1 MYAAGQAI
9 SIGLTRR
16 QGFRLGGAKRTL
28 AVLGAVAAANLALA
42 LVVHGGTPAVY
53 TEVVVQPGDTLWSI
67 ATEHYPS
74 DDVRIRVDDIERL
87 NGLHSPRIEAGQTLR
102 LPG

>member
-1 MYAAGQAI
+1 M
-9 SIGLTRR
+9 
-16 QGFRLGGAKRTL
+16 FVKFLGVLL
-28 AVLGAVAAANLALA
+28 AA
-42 LVVHGGTPAVY
+42 LVVWAIAAHSSTGAGKPQVY
-53 TEVVVQPGDTLWSI
+53 TVKPYDTLWSI